1 MPSTSWLQ
9 PWHDLFILV
18 GGASATLLGL
28 VFVAASIAGAI
39 PNEKLGTAETR
50 ALWTKPIL
58 GAFGRP
64 LVLSAFGLVPG
75 VAPLYFGCGVALA
88 STTDLIYLAVVA
100 RGLIRHHRV
109 TRDLVLSDWVWNLV
123 LPAATSLLMLAMGA
137 TIASGMVWAIYP
149 LAAAIGLHLVI
160 GVHNA
165 WELADFLITLQ

>member
-1 MPSTSWLQ
+1 MPATAWLQ
-9 PWHDLFILV
+9 PWHDFFLLI

-58 GAFGRP
+58 RAFGRP
-64 LVLSAFGLVPG
+64 LALAALGLVPG
-75 VAPLYFGCGVALA
+75 LSPVTFGCGVAV
-88 STTDLIYLAVVA
+88 LAVADLVYLVIVG
-100 RGLIRHHRV
+100 RGLVIHHRRV
-109 TRDLVLSDWVWNLV
+109 RDLETSDWVWNLV
-123 LPAATSLLMLAMGA
+123 LPSGTSLAILGTGVALAMG
-137 TIASGMVWAIYP
+137 GVWAVYP

-165 WELADFLITLQ
+165 WDLADFLITLQ

>member
-1 MPSTSWLQ
+1 MPATAWLQ
-9 PWHDLFILV
+9 PWHDFFLLI

-64 LVLSAFGLVPG
+64 LVLAAFGLVPG
-75 VAPLYFGCGVALA
+75 LSPLYFGCGVA
-88 STTDLIYLAVVA
+88 VVA
-100 RGLIRHHRV
+100 IADLVFLVAVGRGLMRHQREH
-109 TRDLVLSDWVWNLV
+109 RDLVGSDWLWNLV
-123 LPAATSLLMLAMGA
+123 LPGATSLLILAIGVALAMGPL
-137 TIASGMVWAIYP
+137 WPIYP
-149 LAAAIGLHLVI
+149 LAVAIGLHLVI

>member
-1 MPSTSWLQ
+1 MPATAWLQ
-9 PWHDLFILV
+9 PWHDFFLLI

-64 LVLSAFGLVPG
+64 LVLAAFGLVPG
-75 VAPLYFGCGVALA
+75 LSPLPFGCGVAAVAVADLA
-88 STTDLIYLAVVA
+88 FLVAVG
-100 RGLIRHHRV
+100 RGLIRHHREH
-109 TRDLVLSDWVWNLV
+109 RDLVRSDWAWNLV
-123 LPAATSLLMLAMGA
+123 LPAGASLLILGVGVALALGA
-137 TIASGMVWAIYP
+137 VWAVYP
-149 LAAAIGLHLVI
+149 LAVAIGLHLVI

-165 WELADFLITLQ
+165 WDLADFLITLQ

>member
-1 MPSTSWLQ
+1 VPATAWLQ
-9 PWHDLFILV
+9 PWHDFFLLI

-64 LVLSAFGLVPG
+64 LLLAAFGLIPG
-75 VAPLYFGCGVALA
+75 LGPQPFGCGVASVA
-88 STTDLIYLAVVA
+88 VADLIYFMFVA
-100 RGLIRHHRV
+100 RGLVRHQREH
-109 TRDLVLSDWVWNLV
+109 RDLVRSDWAWNLA
-123 LPAATSLLMLAMGA
+123 LPAGTSLLILGTGA
-137 TIASGMVWAIYP
+137 EMALGSVWAVYP
-149 LAAAIGLHLVI
+149 LAVAIGLHLVI

-165 WELADFLITLQ
+165 WDLADFLITLQ